1 MAKTIFEDREF
12 KVVKG
17 YDFVVVRKDSP
28 YGFHSHFKS
37 LTGARGLIRLFYKKI
52 QPRREYFNTAMKR
65 VTYESEFEGFNIER
79 KRCVQL

>member
-28 YGFHSHFKS
+28 YSFHSHFKS
-37 LTGARGLIRLFYKKI
+37 LTGARGLIRLFYKRV
-52 QPRREYFNTAMKR
+52 QPFKEYFNTAMKR
-65 VTYESEFEGFNIER
+65 ITTEVEFFSFKAES
-79 KRCVQL
+79 KRQRD